1 MHHAIGQAAVVSEQQ
16 QAAGVEIEAADGYP
30 APVLEPRQFD
40 ENAGATIGIVPGN
53 NLAFRLVI
61 DQHTRQT
68 QPEFELHQFA
78 IDANLVFWT
87 DALTDMRR
95 QAVDAD
101 TPGNDPFF
109 EFAP

>member
-1 MHHAIGQAAVVSEQQ
+1 
-16 QAAGVEIEAADGYP
+16 
-30 APVLEPRQFD
+30 
-40 ENAGATIGIVPGN
+40 
-53 NLAFRLVI
+53 VI